1 MNEMKTITIT
11 DVAKHA
17 KVSKSTV
24 SQYLNKRYEY
34 MSEKTRKK
42 IEETIEELNYQP
54 NIIARS
60 LKQKSTFTV
69 GVVVANI
76 LHTFSTQIIRAIE
89 NYFYKQGFHII
100 VCNAD
105 DNPEKE
111 KNYIEM
117 LRAKQVD
124 GIIIFPTG
132 DNLDLYKRMKSD
144 QFPIVFMDRTIE
156 ELNIATVMLDNHLA
170 SKLAVDRFVE
180 RGYEKIAIITTSIIH
195 NISPRIERI
204 QGYKDTLASHGI
216 QFNADYIKTVN
227 AEEIPNALSE
237 FFELKNPPQAILA
250 GNDIV
255 LNEILR
261 FMKKHDM
268 NIPEDVAVIGI
279 DEVPYANFYTP
290 TITTVN
296 QPAIEM
302 ANQAAELLLS
312 QINKTGK
319 KDTSVH
325 RLKPNLLSRN
335 SC

>member
-1 MNEMKTITIT
+1 MKSITIT
-11 DVAKHA
+11 DVANHA
-17 KVSKSTV
+17 NVSKSTV

-54 NIIARS
+54 NILARS

-76 LHTFSTQIIRAIE
+76 LHTFSTQVIRAIE
-89 NYFYKQGFHII
+89 NYFYDHGFHII

-132 DNLDLYKRMKSD
+132 DNLDLYKRMKRD

-170 SKLAVDRFVE
+170 SKLAVDRFVDKGFE
-180 RGYEKIAIITTSIIH
+180 NIAIITTSIIRD
-195 NISPRIERI
+195 ISPRIERI
-204 QGYKDTLASHGI
+204 QGYKDALSKHGI
-216 QFNADYIKTVN
+216 RCNPDYIKTVN
-227 AEEIPNALSE
+227 AEEIPDALSE
-237 FFELKNPPQAILA
+237 FFDLEKPPQAILA
-250 GNDIV
+250 GNDIILNGV
-255 LNEILR
+255 LQY
-261 FMKKHDM
+261 MKKHGIH
-268 NIPEDVAVIGI
+268 IPEDIAVIGI
-279 DEVPYANFYTP
+279 DDVPYASFYTP
-290 TITTVN
+290 TITTID

-302 ANQAAELLLS
+302 ANLAAELLLS
-312 QINKTGK
+312 QINKEGN

-325 RLKPNLLSRN
+325 RLKPTLLMRN

>member
-1 MNEMKTITIT
+1 MKAITIT

-42 IEETIEELNYQP
+42 IEEAIEELNYQP

-89 NYFYKQGFHII
+89 NYFYKHGFQII

-105 DNPEKE
+105 DQPEKE

-144 QFPIVFMDRTIE
+144 QFPVVFMDRAIE
-156 ELNIATVMLDNHLA
+156 ELNIATVMLDNHFA
-170 SKLAVDRFVE
+170 SKLAVDQFVE
-180 RGYEKIAIITTSIIH
+180 KGYENIAIITTSIFR
-195 NISPRIERI
+195 NISPRLERI
-204 QGYKDTLASHGI
+204 QGYKEALELHGI
-216 QFNADYIKTVN
+216 PVNLDYIKTAD
-227 AEEIPNALSE
+227 AEEISDKLSE
-237 FFELKNPPQAILA
+237 LFELKNPPQAILA

-255 LNEILR
+255 LNEVLR
-261 FMKKHDM
+261 YMKKHNM
-268 NIPEDVAVIGI
+268 NIPDDVAVIGI
-279 DEVPYANFYTP
+279 DEVSYADFYTP

-302 ANQAAELLLS
+302 ANQAAQLLLN

-319 KDTSVH
+319 EDTSVH
-325 RLKPNLLSRN
+325 RLKPTLLLRN